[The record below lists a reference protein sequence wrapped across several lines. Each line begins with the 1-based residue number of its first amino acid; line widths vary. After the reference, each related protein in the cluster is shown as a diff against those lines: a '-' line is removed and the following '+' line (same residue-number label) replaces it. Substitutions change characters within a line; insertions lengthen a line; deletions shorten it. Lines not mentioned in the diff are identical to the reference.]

1 METLAIRHILAP
13 TDLGDSGVIAL
24 RYARLF
30 ADRTSAKLTVLYCDP
45 VIYPVDAVG
54 PAATMLFVP
63 TLEQEEQIR
72 AEIKEHSDPI
82 MEGHPYDALVQIG
95 APVPVIL
102 RAREELKADLI
113 VMGTHGRHGWRR
125 ALLGSVNEGVLHGSP
140 VPVLTV
146 RDQKLPGAAGR
157 VAITKIV
164 CPINF
169 TDVAREALRY
179 AAKIADKFN
188 AELIVVHVVEPDA
201 LEDVAAGAERL
212 RAWAGPD
219 VQGVYAYREL
229 VLRGGAA
236 ERVLDAI
243 DDAGADL
250 LVLGAQ
256 HHLFR
261 DATVIGTTT
270 ERLVRFASC
279 PVMVIGRRPV
289 RAAAQE
295 REKTGAA
302 VFA

>member
-1 METLAIRHILAP
+1 
-13 TDLGDSGVIAL
+13 
-24 RYARLF
+24 
-30 ADRTSAKLTVLYCDP
+30 
-45 VIYPVDAVG
+45 
-54 PAATMLFVP
+54 MLFIP
-63 TLEQEEQIR
+63 TPEQEQQVRTEVKKQ
-72 AEIKEHSDPI
+72 ADPI
-82 MEGHPYDALVQIG
+82 MEGRPYDALVQIG

-102 RAREELKADLI
+102 RARDELNADLI
-113 VMGTHGRHGWRR
+113 VMGTHARHGWRR
-125 ALLGSVNEGVLHGSP
+125 ALLGSVNEGVLHSSP

-157 VAITKIV
+157 VAVTKII

-169 TDVAREALRY
+169 TEVAREALRY
-179 AAKIADKFN
+179 AASIADKFH
-188 AELIVVHVVEPDA
+188 AELIVVHVVEPGVV
-201 LEDVAAGAERL
+201 EDVAAGAERL

-236 ERVLDAI
+236 ERVLDAV

-250 LVLGAQ
+250 LVIGAQ
-256 HHLFR
+256 HHAFR

-279 PVMVIGRRPV
+279 PVMVIGRQPV
-289 RAAAQE
+289 RAAHAE
-295 REKTGAA
+295 PEKITAS